1 MVFSSNVFLFL
12 YLPVVLALY
21 YAVPGKYRNLVLFLV
36 SLFFYGWGEPAY
48 LAIMVF
54 TILLNYACGAWIAA
68 RQRQGRPAKA
78 ALVLSIALNLG
89 ILACFKYAAF
99 LARTLRLLPFLHRLP
114 VPEIALPIGISFYIF
129 QSMSYTIDVYRREA
143 RPAKNVLRFGTYVS
157 MFPQL
162 IAGPIVRYQDV
173 ADQIDR
179 RRETVTQFSAGVT
192 LFIIGLA
199 KKVLLA
205 NQVGALWEAMIG
217 SSGTLGAWAG
227 LFAYSM
233 QIYFDFSGYSDMAL
247 GLGKMLGFTFLK
259 NFDYPYIAQSVTE
272 FWRRWHIS
280 LATWFR
286 EYVYIP
292 LGGNRRGLRRQLLN
306 ILIVWSLTGLWHGAS
321 WNYVLWGLYYGLFIA
336 ADRLFLNRWTA
347 PWPAWCR
354 HLATLLVVDLGWP
367 LFYFEDIRTGVSF
380 FGRLFSP
387 MATDIHSLHLILAY
401 LPILLAAALA
411 ATPLPAQFSRRAGD
425 GTVVRICRLLGLG
438 LLFLLC
444 VAALATQSYNP
455 FIYFRF

>member
-1 MVFSSNVFLFL
+1 MVFSSNIFLFF
-12 YLPVVLALY
+12 YLPAVLALY
-21 YAVPGKYRNLVLFLV
+21 YAAPRKARNLVLFLV

-48 LAIMVF
+48 IAIMVF
-54 TILLNYACGAWIAA
+54 TILLNYACGAWITAL
-68 RQRQGRPAKA
+68 QRRGREAKA
-78 ALVLSIALNLG
+78 ALALSVAANLAVLG
-89 ILACFKYAAF
+89 CFKYAAF
-99 LARTLRLLPFLHRLP
+99 LVRTLHVFPPLRTLP

-129 QSMSYTIDVYRREA
+129 QSMSYTIDVYRHEA
-143 RPAKNVLRFGTYVS
+143 APAGNLLRFGTYVS

-162 IAGPIVRYQDV
+162 IAGPIVRYRDV
-173 ADQIDR
+173 AEQIDR
-179 RRETVTQFSAGVT
+179 RRESVEKFAAGVT
-192 LFIIGLA
+192 LFIVGLA

-205 NQVGALWEAMIG
+205 NQVGALWEAMIPEQG
-217 SSGTLGAWAG
+217 ALSAWAG

-247 GLGKMLGFTFLK
+247 GLGKMLGFEFLK
-259 NFDYPYIAQSVTE
+259 NFNYPYIAQSVTE

-292 LGGNRRGLRRQLLN
+292 LGGNRRGLKRQILN

-321 WNYVLWGLYYGLFIA
+321 WNFVFWGLYYGLFIA

-347 PWPAWCR
+347 RWPAFCR

-367 LFYFEDIRTGVSF
+367 LFYFEDIRVGAAF
-380 FGRLFSP
+380 LGRLFSGG
-387 MATDIHSLHLILAY
+387 ATGVHAQHMILAY

-411 ATPLPAQFSRRAGD
+411 STPLAAGLARRAGD
-425 GTVVRICRLLGLG
+425 SRAYKLCKLLSLTVLL
-438 LLFLLC
+438 LLS

>member
-12 YLPVVLALY
+12 YLPIVLALY

-54 TILLNYACGAWIAA
+54 TILLNYVCGARIAA
-68 RQRQGRPAKA
+68 RQRQGKSAKA
-78 ALVLSIALNLG
+78 VLVLSVVLNLG
-89 ILACFKYAAF
+89 TLACFKYAAF
-99 LARTLRLLPFLHRLP
+99 LARILRRLPFLGGLP
-114 VPEIALPIGISFYIF
+114 VPEIGLPIGISFYIF
-129 QSMSYTIDVYRREA
+129 QSMSYTIDVYRQEA
-143 RPAKNVLRFGTYVS
+143 RPAKSLLRFGTYVS

-162 IAGPIVRYQDV
+162 IAGPIVRYRDI

-179 RRETVTQFSAGVT
+179 RRETASQFAGGVE
-192 LFIIGLA
+192 LFVIGLA

-205 NQVGALWEAMIG
+205 NQAGALWEAMIG
-217 SSGTLGAWAG
+217 STGMLGAWVG
-227 LFAYSM
+227 LFAYSL

-247 GLGKMLGFTFLK
+247 GLGKMLGFTLRK

-292 LGGNRRGLRRQLLN
+292 LGGNRVGLRRQILN
-306 ILIVWSLTGLWHGAS
+306 IFIVWSLTGLWHGAS
-321 WNYVLWGLYYGLFIA
+321 WNFVLWGLYYGLFIA
-336 ADRLFLNRWTA
+336 ADHLFLNRLTA
-347 PWPAWCR
+347 VWPAWCR
-354 HLATLLVVDLGWP
+354 HLATLLVVDLGWM
-367 LFYFEDIRTGVSF
+367 LFYFEDIRAGIVF
-380 FGRLFSP
+380 IGRLFSP
-387 MATDIHSLHLILAY
+387 LATDLHSLHLILAY
-401 LPILLAAALA
+401 LPILLISALA
-411 ATPLPAQFSRRAGD
+411 ATPLPARLCRRAGD
-425 GTVVRICRLLGLG
+425 GTAVKLCRILGLG

-444 VAALATQSYNP
+444 TAALATQSYNP